1 MTLENKIA
9 LVTGAG
15 QGIGKATALMLAEEG
30 ADIIVNDIAVKAA
43 EATAGEIEKLGRK
56 TLVHAA
62 NVAVRQQVAE
72 MFALI
77 ETEFGRIDILVNN
90 AGITRDGFLL
100 NLTEEEWDLVMDVN
114 LKGVF
119 NCTQLAA
126 RMMSEQNAGRIV
138 NLSSAT
144 AQMGNIGQ
152 VNYAASKG
160 GVISVTKTLARELA
174 QYNINVN
181 AVAPGFIETPMTD
194 PVPDKVKKQFVNSI
208 PLKRMGKPQDVA
220 RVIKFL
226 VTDDSAYI
234 TGQTIA
240 CNGGLFM

>member
-1 MTLENKIA
+1 MTLENKVA

-15 QGIGKATALMLAEEG
+15 QGIGKATALMLAGEG
-30 ADIIVNDIAVKAA
+30 ADVIVNDVTVKAA
-43 EATAGEIEKLGRK
+43 EATAREIEKLGKK

-62 NVAVRQQVAE
+62 NVAVRQQVEE

-174 QYNINVN
+174 QFNINVN

-194 PVPDKVKKQFVNSI
+194 SVPDKVKKQFVNSI

-220 RVIKFL
+220 KVIKFL
-226 VTDDSAYI
+226 VTEDSAYI

>member
-1 MTLENKIA
+1 MTLEHKVA

-30 ADIIVNDIAVKAA
+30 ADVIVNDVNEKAA
-43 EATAGEIEKLGRK
+43 EATAQEIEKLGKK

-62 NVAVRQQVAE
+62 NVAVRQQVEE

-126 RMMSEQNAGRIV
+126 GMMSEQNAGRIV

-160 GVISVTKTLARELA
+160 GVISITKTLARELA

-181 AVAPGFIETPMTD
+181 AVAPGFIETQMTD

-220 RVIKFL
+220 RLIKFL

>member
-1 MTLENKIA
+1 MTLENKVA

-15 QGIGKATALMLAEEG
+15 QGIGKATALMLAGEG
-30 ADIIVNDIAVKAA
+30 ADIIVNDVTAKAA
-43 EATAGEIEKLGRK
+43 EATAREIEKLGRK

-62 NVAVRQQVAE
+62 NVAVRQQVEE

-100 NLTEEEWDLVMDVN
+100 NLTEEEWDLVLDVN

-119 NCTQLAA
+119 ICTQLAA

-160 GVISVTKTLARELA
+160 GVISVTKTLAKELA

-194 PVPDKVKKQFVNSI
+194 AVPDKVKKQFVNSI

-220 RVIKFL
+220 KVVKFL
-226 VTDDSAYI
+226 VSDDSAYI